1 MPRLV
6 AFLRGINVGGHI
18 VRKEKLR
25 ETFTSLGF
33 QNVTTY
39 KQSGNV
45 IFESSN
51 TDAQELKKRM
61 EDRLRLVLGFD
72 ATVQLRTMEQ
82 LRSIIEE
89 EPFKNQN
96 QEGTSFLVTM
106 LPSVQATL
114 PLQFPLTIPK
124 STAQVISGRGSEVF
138 SVTHGGG
145 EGALPNPFIES
156 KLKLK
161 ATTRNM
167 NIITEIVEKYGKQ

>member
-1 MPRLV
+1 MMPRYV

-18 VRKEKLR
+18 IKKEKLR
-25 ETFTSLGF
+25 EAFTSLGF
-33 QNVTTY
+33 RNVTTY

-45 IFESSN
+45 VFESSN
-51 TDAQELKKRM
+51 TDTQELKKRI
-61 EDRLRLVLGFD
+61 EDKLRLVLGFD
-72 ATVQLRTMEQ
+72 TPVLLRTMEQ
-82 LRSIIEE
+82 LKTIIEE

-124 STAQVISGRGSEVF
+124 STARVISAKGSEVF
-138 SVTHGGG
+138 SVTHGSG

-161 ATTRNM
+161 ATTRNI
-167 NIITEIVEKYGKQ
+167 NIIREIVEKYGK